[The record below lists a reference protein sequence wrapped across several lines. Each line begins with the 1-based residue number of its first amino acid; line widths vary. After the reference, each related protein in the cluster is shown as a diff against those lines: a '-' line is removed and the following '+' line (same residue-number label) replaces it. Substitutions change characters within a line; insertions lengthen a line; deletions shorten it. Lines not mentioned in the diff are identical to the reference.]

1 MKNYEY
7 LLSNISVLKGV
18 GKSLV
23 SKFKRKNIHTIFDL
37 VLSIPTKYI
46 DRSTETKIKDL
57 HIGKIQTVN
66 ILVEKYNFPRIRN

>member
-23 SKFKRKNIHTIFDL
+23 SKFKRKNIHTVFDL
-37 VLSIPTKYI
+37 VLSIPSNYI
-46 DRSTETKIKDL
+46 DRSRETKIKDL
-57 HIGKIQTVN
+57 HIGKIHT
-66 ILVEKYNFPRIRN
+66 IIINFGCQLYLSIN